1 VSHAARLRAGI
12 RLIGLVL
19 ALAGSLS
26 LLSTTAEAQSP
37 TDKVWRV
44 GVLMSLYLPD
54 APPPHAFREGL
65 RSLGYIE
72 GKNLVIEWRYAQ
84 GRDDRLP
91 ALATELVRL
100 KVDLLVTDITL
111 ATRAAK
117 QATSTIP
124 IVMATSADAVG
135 GGLVASLAR
144 PGGNVTGLSL
154 LLAETSVKRLQ
165 LLKEAVPKVSRVAV
179 LWDPATPFH
188 RAMLQEIDANAPSLR
203 VQHFAVAVK
212 NRDDLGGAL
221 PQITRGHADALFV
234 SQGMSPAARRE
245 ILDFAAKNRL
255 PSMFLNSEIVR
266 DGGLMSYAPDFAE
279 MFREAATYVDKILK
293 GAKPAD
299 LPVAQPTKFVLTI
312 NLKTAKALKL
322 TIEQSVL
329 GRADEV
335 IP

>member
-1 VSHAARLRAGI
+1 M
-12 RLIGLVL
+12 
-19 ALAGSLS
+19 LS
-26 LLSTTAEAQSP
+26 GKAC
-37 TDKVWRV
+37 
-44 GVLMSLYLPD
+44 
-54 APPPHAFREGL
+54 
-65 RSLGYIE
+65 YIE

-84 GRDDRLP
+84 GLDDRLP

-117 QATSTIP
+117 RATSTIP

-212 NRDDLGGAL
+212 NRDDLGDAL

-266 DGGLMSYAPDFAE
+266 GGGLMSYAPDFAE